1 MKHALKITLISLL
14 FFNCAVIYS
23 NTNNKVYKLKKDSL
37 PNYLNSEWKFNPK
50 DSIVFIKKDYNDNH
64 WIFANSDLS
73 DYDFFIKNF
82 KGIAWFRYSFIVD
95 SSLVNV
101 PLSISL
107 QHFGASE
114 IYLDNKLI
122 QKYGAIKDS
131 SNTIYHHPQE
141 TPVIIYLKDTG
152 IHVFAVRYANFYA
165 LKYSSEAN
173 YNFSGFNFT
182 IATSVHGIYHKID
195 SVTSSTF
202 LSVLL
207 LSIFLLLGLIHL
219 CLFLFDKKTIY
230 NLYLSVFM
238 FSNSYAFF
246 LLFSYFN
253 TNSPIPIITQL
264 YLLKF
269 VLITGFFMLS
279 LFLNKIFSYQ
289 NNKRFYTL
297 VSLVLITAILAIF
310 NISFYKII
318 NLAFYLFIVFESFYI
333 IIKAIKEKQKGAK
346 IIGFGVLF
354 TGFYFILIL
363 SLIIINNDH
372 FDFNDSTLSGLILII
387 LAALA
392 IVSVPMSMTLY
403 IGWSF
408 AHINKN
414 LALQIE
420 QTKILSEKN
429 IEQEKEKVKLIST
442 QNEILEQKVD
452 ERTKELS
459 IEKKKSDDLLLNILP
474 QEIADELKNNGKSEA
489 QQYDHV
495 SVLFTDFV
503 GFTSHGENLSP
514 KELVKEL
521 NYYFTKFDEII
532 GKHGLEKIKTIG
544 DAYMAVCGIPNADS
558 DHAIKTTKAAI
569 EIMEFSKEQKKQ
581 GHPFE
586 IRIGINSGPVV
597 AGIIGVKKFAYDIW
611 GDTVNTAARLEQNSE
626 AGRINIS
633 ENTYELIK
641 HKFDCEYR
649 GKINAKNKG
658 DIDMYFVKNRIE

>member
-1 MKHALKITLISLL
+1 MYFVCVNIFAHSP
-14 FFNCAVIYS
+14 
-23 NTNNKVYKLKKDSL
+23 NKVFKLIKDSL
-37 PNYLNSEWKFNPK
+37 PNYLGSEWKFNPN
-50 DSIVFIKKDYNDNH
+50 DSMVFNAIDYNDNH
-64 WIFANSDLS
+64 WVFTNSDLR
-73 DYDFFIKNF
+73 DYDFFIKHF
-82 KGIAWFRYSFIVD
+82 KGIAWFRYTFRID
-95 SSLVNV
+95 STLSNV

-107 QHFGASE
+107 QHYGASE

-122 QKYGAIKDS
+122 QKFGQIKDS
-131 SNTIYHHPQE
+131 ANSIYFHPQE
-141 TPVIIYLKDTG
+141 TPVVFELDDTG
-152 IHVFAVRYANFYA
+152 VHVFAVRYANFDA
-165 LKYSSEAN
+165 LNYVNKDN

-182 IATSVHGIYHKID
+182 ISTSVHGIYHKID

-202 LSVLL
+202 ISVLL
-207 LSIFLLLGLIHL
+207 FSIFLLLGLIHMF
-219 CLFLFDKKTIY
+219 LFLFDRKTIY
-230 NLYLSVFM
+230 NLYLCIFM
-238 FSNSYAFF
+238 FSVSYAFL
-246 LLFSYFN
+246 LLFNYFN
-253 TNSPIPIITQL
+253 TSSPKPIIFQIN
-264 YLLKF
+264 LLKYI
-269 VLITGFFMLS
+269 LMTGFFMLS
-279 LFLNKIFSYQ
+279 LFLNKIFSFQ
-289 NNKRFYTL
+289 NKKRFYTL
-297 VSLVLITAILAIF
+297 LSIAIVTVILAIF
-310 NISFYKII
+310 SITLYKTFLI
-318 NLAFYLFIVFESFYI
+318 AFYLFIVFESFYI
-333 IIKAIKEKQKGAK
+333 IIKAIIKKQKGSK

-363 SLIIINNDH
+363 ALIIINNDH

-392 IVSVPMSMTLY
+392 IVSVPLSMTLY

-420 QTKILSEKN
+420 HTKILSEKN
-429 IEQEKEKVKLIST
+429 IEQEKVKVKFIST
-442 QNEILEQKVD
+442 QNEILEQKVE

-459 IEKKKSDDLLLNILP
+459 LEKKKSDDLLLNILP

-532 GKHGLEKIKTIG
+532 EKNGLEKIKTIG
-544 DAYMAVCGIPNADS
+544 DAYMAVCGIPNADQ

-586 IRIGINSGPVV
+586 IRIGINSGSVV

-641 HKFDCEYR
+641 DKFNCEYR

-658 DIDMYFVKNRIE
+658 DIDMYFVANSIV

>member
-1 MKHALKITLISLL
+1 LKNTIKIIAILL
-14 FFNCAVIYS
+14 LYFVCVNVYAHS
-23 NTNNKVYKLKKDSL
+23 PNKVFKLVKDSL
-37 PNYLNSEWKFNPK
+37 PNYLGSEWKFNHN
-50 DSIVFIKKDYNDNH
+50 DSMDFNAIDYNDNH
-64 WIFANSDLS
+64 WIFTNSDLR
-73 DYDFFIKNF
+73 DYDFFIKHF
-82 KGIAWFRYSFIVD
+82 KGIAWFRYTFRID
-95 SSLVNV
+95 STLKNI

-122 QKYGAIKDS
+122 QKFGEIKDS
-131 SNTIYHHPQE
+131 SNSIYFHPQE
-141 TPVIIYLKDTG
+141 TPVIFELDDTG
-152 IHVFAVRYANFYA
+152 VHVFAVRYANFDA
-165 LKYSSEAN
+165 LSNVNKDN

-182 IATSVHGIYHKID
+182 ISTSVHGIYHKID
-195 SVTSSTF
+195 TATTSTF
-202 LSVLL
+202 ISVLL
-207 LSIFLLLGLIHL
+207 FTIFLLLGLIHL
-219 CLFLFDKKTIY
+219 FLFLFDRKTIY
-230 NLYLSVFM
+230 NLYLCVFM
-238 FSNSYAFF
+238 FSISYAFF
-246 LLFSYFN
+246 LLFNYFN
-253 TNSPIPIITQL
+253 SSSPTSIIIQINT
-264 YLLKF
+264 LKY
-269 VLITGFFMLS
+269 VLIVGFFMLS
-279 LFLNKIFSYQ
+279 LFLNKIFSFR
-289 NNKRFYTL
+289 NKKRFY
-297 VSLVLITAILAIF
+297 SLISLAVITIALAMLK
-310 NISFYKII
+310 ISFYKITI
-318 NLAFYLFIVFESFYI
+318 LLFYLFIVFESFYI
-333 IIKAIKEKQKGAK
+333 IIKAIIDKQKGAK

-392 IVSVPMSMTLY
+392 IVSMPISMTLY

-408 AHINKN
+408 AYVNKN

-420 QTKILSEKN
+420 QTKILLEKN
-429 IEQEKEKVKLIST
+429 IEQEKEKVKLISS
-442 QNEILEQKVD
+442 QNELLEHKVE

-474 QEIADELKNNGKSEA
+474 QEIADELKSNGKSEA

-503 GFTSHGENLSP
+503 GFTSLGENLSP

-521 NYYFTKFDEII
+521 NYYFTVFDEII

-544 DAYMAVCGIPNADS
+544 DAYMAVCGIPNADPM
-558 DHAIKTTKAAI
+558 HAIKTTYAAL
-569 EIMEFSKEQKKQ
+569 EIMEFSNEQKKL

-586 IRIGINSGPVV
+586 IRIGINSGSVV

-626 AGRINIS
+626 AGKINIS

-641 HKFDCEYR
+641 NEFKCDYR

-658 DIDMYFVKNRIE
+658 DIDMYFVNSKI